1 MKQYL
6 RFAKRFGLLFT
17 PLVATSVL
25 FTSPSQASTFAFS
38 DGELNL
44 TDFNGILS
52 TEFNSDNNGE
62 TKGITLG
69 KNDFVN
75 LQNIPTVERSNSPP
89 KAFTDVV
96 SSVSGE
102 GRNYT
107 GFVKSDS
114 EIVGNFNIGAGK
126 TFSFNFSS
134 FLNLGTQIDASP
146 VENAQA
152 QGDIGFSLYDTSDI
166 PEQTLPNFLTG
177 LLDNPNSINKSP
189 LSFFSVAGKINTV
202 GNDFLN
208 YQNSS
213 DITLTETYKEVDLE
227 GNEEMAL
234 AEFSGYFQRYFEKQ
248 ANITLVATRRSQA
261 KVTAPE
267 PSTSLALVLF
277 SALIAIA
284 NKGRFRT
291 KFLNNSS
298 GMKMVKL

>member
-25 FTSPSQASTFAFS
+25 FTSPSQAATFAFS
-38 DGELNL
+38 DGELSL

-75 LQNIPTVERSNSPP
+75 LQNIPTVETSNSPP

-114 EIVGNFNIGAGK
+114 EIVGNFDIGAGK

-152 QGDIGFSLYDTSDI
+152 KGDIAFYLYDTSNI
-166 PEQTLPNFLTG
+166 PEQTLPDLITG
-177 LLDNPNSINKSP
+177 LLDNPNSIKKTP
-189 LSFFSVAGKINTV
+189 LSFFSLAGNINTL
-202 GNDFLN
+202 GNDFLIN
-208 YQNSS
+208 KNSS
-213 DITLTETYKEVDLE
+213 DITLSESYKEVDLE
-227 GNEEMAL
+227 GNEEKTL
-234 AEFSGYFQRYFEKQ
+234 AEFRGYFQRYFEKQ
-248 ANITLVATRRSQA
+248 ANITLIATRRSQA
-261 KVTAPE
+261 RVTAPE

-277 SALIAIA
+277 FGLLAIA

-291 KFLNNSS
+291 KILNNSS
-298 GMKMVKL
+298 GIKMVKL

>member
-6 RFAKRFGLLFT
+6 RFAKRFPLLFT

-44 TDFNGILS
+44 TDFKGILS

-75 LQNIPTVERSNSPP
+75 LQNIPTTETSNAPP
-89 KAFTDVV
+89 KAFTDII

-107 GFVKSDS
+107 GFVTSDS
-114 EIVGNFNIGAGK
+114 EIVGNFEIGAGK

-134 FLNLGTQIDASP
+134 FLNLGTQIDTSP

-152 QGDIGFSLYDTSDI
+152 NGDIAFYLYDTSDI
-166 PEQTLPNFLTG
+166 AKETLPNFISG
-177 LLDNPNSINKSP
+177 LLDNPNSINKNP
-189 LSFFSVAGKINTV
+189 LSFFSVAGNINTV
-202 GNDFLN
+202 GKDFLS

-213 DITLTETYKEVDLE
+213 DITLSETYKEVDFE
-227 GNEEMAL
+227 GNEEKAL
-234 AEFSGYFQRYFEKQ
+234 AEFKGYFQRYFEKQ
-248 ANITLVATRRSQA
+248 ANITLIATRRSQA

-277 SALIAIA
+277 FGLLAIA

-291 KFLNNSS
+291 KFLKNSS

>member
-1 MKQYL
+1 M
-6 RFAKRFGLLFT
+6 
-17 PLVATSVL
+17 
-25 FTSPSQASTFAFS
+25 
-38 DGELNL
+38 

-75 LQNIPTVERSNSPP
+75 LQNIPTVETSNSPP

-114 EIVGNFNIGAGK
+114 EIVGNFDIGAGK
-126 TFSFNFSS
+126 SFSFNFSS

-152 QGDIGFSLYDTSDI
+152 KGDIAFYLYDTSDI
-166 PEQTLPNFLTG
+166 PEQTLPDFITG
-177 LLDNPNSINKSP
+177 LLDNPNSVKKSP
-189 LSFFSVAGKINTV
+189 LSFFSLAGNINTL
-202 GNDFLN
+202 GNDFLSKK
-208 YQNSS
+208 NSS
-213 DITLTETYKEVDLE
+213 DITLSESYKEVDLE
-227 GNEEMAL
+227 GNEEKTL
-234 AEFSGYFQRYFEKQ
+234 AEFRGYFQRYFEKQ
-248 ANITLVATRRSQA
+248 ANITLIATRRSQA

-277 SALIAIA
+277 LGLLAVAK
-284 NKGRFRT
+284 KGRFRA
-291 KFLNNSS
+291 KHLKISS
-298 GMKMVKL
+298 GIKMVKL